1 MGRDGTRTRH
11 ERAGGGDVSE
21 QHLSPEYHAAH
32 LAFARAEIVRAA
44 ADREPILDLLQ
55 VYYDDIARA
64 ERDRIVGLIRAE
76 AARIA
81 ESGGADCPGARC
93 FRRAA
98 SLVEDG
104 QVNLRA

>member
-1 MGRDGTRTRH
+1 MTK
-11 ERAGGGDVSE
+11 
-21 QHLSPEYHAAH
+21 HLSPEYHAAH
-32 LAFARAEIVRAA
+32 LAFARAGIVQAA
-44 ADREPILDLLQ
+44 ADRKPILDMLL
-55 VYYDDIARA
+55 VYSNDVARA

-76 AARIA
+76 AAQCA

-104 QVNLRA
+104 QVDLRA